1 MKIALIGA
9 TGYVGA
15 KLLAEALDR
24 GHQVTA
30 VVSDAAKLPGHSALT
45 GVSADATDVDAL
57 AELVAGHDLVISSY
71 NPGRDSTGTGTQAI
85 TDGVKRGGVARF
97 LVVGGAGS
105 LKLPSGERVVDQPD
119 FPAGWKEGALRTSAF
134 LDRLR
139 GEDELDWVFLSPAT
153 MLVPGERTGHYRTG
167 KDDLLT
173 DGAGESRISL
183 EDYAVAMLDEAERPL
198 HHRER
203 FTVAY

>member
-105 LKLPSGERVVDQPD
+105 LKLPSGGRVVDQPD
-119 FPAGWKEGALRTSAF
+119 FPAEWKEGALRTSAF

>member
-9 TGYVGA
+9 TGRVGA
-15 KLLAEALDR
+15 KLLVEALDR
-24 GHQVTA
+24 GHHVKA
-30 VVSDAAKLPGHSALT
+30 IVGDATKLPNHAELT
-45 GVSADATDVDAL
+45 GVSADATDADAL
-57 AELVAGHDLVISSY
+57 AKLVAGHDLVISSY

-85 TDGVKRGGVARF
+85 TDGVKRAEIARF

-105 LKLPSGERVVDQPD
+105 LKLPSGERVVDQPG
-119 FPAGWKEGALRTSAF
+119 FPAEWKEGALRTAML

-139 GEDELDWVFLSPAT
+139 AETELDWVFLSPAA
-153 MLVPGERTGHYRTG
+153 MLVPGERTGRYRIG

-173 DGAGESRISL
+173 DDAGESRISL
-183 EDYAVAMLDEAERPL
+183 EDYAVAMLDEAERPR

>member
-9 TGYVGA
+9 TGRVGA
-15 KLLAEALDR
+15 KLLGEALGR
-24 GHQVTA
+24 GHEVTA
-30 VVSDAAKLPGHSALT
+30 VVSDAAKLPGHAALT

-57 AELVAGHDLVISSY
+57 AQLVAGHDLVISAY

-85 TDGVKRGGVARF
+85 TDGVRRAGVARF

-105 LKLPSGERVVDQPD
+105 LRSPFGGRVVDQPG
-119 FPAGWKEGALRTSAF
+119 FPAEWKEGALRTSAF

-139 GEDELDWVFLSPAT
+139 DEAELDWVFLSPAA
-153 MLVPGERTGHYRTG
+153 MLVPGERTGRYRTG

-173 DGAGESRISL
+173 DDAGESRISL
-183 EDYAVAMLDEAERPL
+183 EDYAVAMLDEAEHPR